1 MDACWLNEERGRER
15 EKGKSR
21 VGRGTTRDV
30 AGGARR
36 RRRGAVSCIEY
47 KNERTREEIAGN
59 RDEGSLT

>member
-15 EKGKSR
+15 EKRKESR
-21 VGRGTTRDV
+21 WTRYDEGRG
-30 AGGARR
+30 RR
-36 RRRGAVSCIEY
+36 RRRRAVSCIEC

>member
-36 RRRGAVSCIEY
+36 RRRRAVSCIEC

>member
-15 EKGKSR
+15 EKRKESR
-21 VGRGTTRDV
+21 WTRYDEGRG
-30 AGGARR
+30 RR
-36 RRRGAVSCIEY
+36 RRRAVSCIEC